1 MKKMS
6 SKIIFLTLMITALMA
21 VALLG
26 AFNVTQAIVRD
37 SIVAQLNSVAD
48 GSVSISDVESEIVS
62 LVSSGLI
69 NAAVIALV
77 MIIVLTSAAFV
88 IAKRSFGR
96 LSEMNRMIELVKDGD
111 LSVQVSSKGTDEL
124 ALLGQGFN
132 MMIGNLQ
139 VMTKDI
145 KGLSDKLTHSFV
157 EIENIARDVAQGS
170 EVTSKTVVDLSGGV
184 SEQALATESANE
196 MISNIVTQLSI
207 MSGKM
212 NEAQQQAKLSIDVVE
227 KGKDSINL
235 QKEKMSHNQ
244 QASGKAAEAITELS
258 KVAEEIDSIVE
269 EIESISSQTNLLAL
283 NAAIEAARAGEAGK
297 GFAVV
302 ADEIRKLA
310 EQTIGSTQRISSIIT
325 NITSSV
331 HVAVTEID
339 VAQTSVEAQ
348 ASALQGSVA
357 SFEEISESVSVI
369 MENIESSAESTVQVN
384 EASKVASS
392 EMMNVAR
399 IAETSSASTQEV
411 AATTREQTSQIN
423 LVNDY
428 ILGVSELVESLSD
441 SVKRFKY

>member
-6 SKIIFLTLMITALMA
+6 SKIIFLTLMITVLMA

-62 LVSSGLI
+62 LVSSGSI

-77 MIIVLTSAAFV
+77 MIIILTSAAFV

-170 EVTSKTVVDLSGGV
+170 EETSKTVIDLSGGV

-207 MSGKM
+207 MSEKM

-411 AATTREQTSQIN
+411 AATTQEQTSQIN